1 MIKYLDLKHVT
12 DNHKEEICEAVRR
25 VTCSGWYLHGEE
37 TKRFEENYAQY
48 IGTKYCVGCGNGL
61 EALSLILRAYKELGI
76 MSNGDEIIVPAN
88 TYIASLLAITDN
100 DLVPVLV
107 DAKQDSFQINDAL
120 IEEAITPR
128 TRAIMIVHL
137 YGQCAYTDNIGIICK
152 KYGIKLIEDNAQAHG
167 QIYHNNA
174 NKEQTLRTGSLGDAA
189 GHSFYPGKNL
199 GALGD
204 AGAVTTNDKTLADM
218 IRCLANYGSVQKY
231 IFEYIGCNS
240 RIDEIQ
246 AAVLNV
252 KLKYLDED
260 NNYRKKIA
268 IRYNHEI
275 NNVAVHLPDENYCI
289 SSVHHIFPILC
300 DERDRLQEYL
310 TNNGVQTLI
319 HYPIPPHM
327 QHCYKHLKHKPLPV
341 TEFIHR
347 HELSIPLNPTL
358 TDDNISL
365 IIHLI
370 NLFK

>member
-48 IGTKYCVGCGNGL
+48 IGTKYCIGCGNGL

-107 DAKQDSFQINDAL
+107 DAKQDTFQINDAL

-152 KYGIKLIEDNAQAHG
+152 KYGIKLREDNAQAHG

-231 IFEYIGCNS
+231 IFEYIGCSS

-260 NNYRKKIA
+260 NIYRKKIA

>member
-107 DAKQDSFQINDAL
+107 DAKQDTFQINDAL

-167 QIYHNNA
+167 QIYHTNA

-199 GALGD
+199 GA
-204 AGAVTTNDKTLADM
+204 
-218 IRCLANYGSVQKY
+218 
-231 IFEYIGCNS
+231 
-240 RIDEIQ
+240 
-246 AAVLNV
+246 
-252 KLKYLDED
+252 
-260 NNYRKKIA
+260 
-268 IRYNHEI
+268 
-275 NNVAVHLPDENYCI
+275 
-289 SSVHHIFPILC
+289 
-300 DERDRLQEYL
+300 
-310 TNNGVQTLI
+310 
-319 HYPIPPHM
+319 
-327 QHCYKHLKHKPLPV
+327 
-341 TEFIHR
+341 
-347 HELSIPLNPTL
+347 
-358 TDDNISL
+358 
-365 IIHLI
+365 
-370 NLFK
+370 

>member
-1 MIKYLDLKHVT
+1 MRIKSKH
-12 DNHKEEICEAVRR
+12 
-25 VTCSGWYLHGEE
+25 S
-37 TKRFEENYAQY
+37 AQ
-48 IGTKYCVGCGNGL
+48 
-61 EALSLILRAYKELGI
+61 
-76 MSNGDEIIVPAN
+76 
-88 TYIASLLAITDN
+88 
-100 DLVPVLV
+100 
-107 DAKQDSFQINDAL
+107 
-120 IEEAITPR
+120 
-128 TRAIMIVHL
+128 
-137 YGQCAYTDNIGIICK
+137 
-152 KYGIKLIEDNAQAHG
+152 
-167 QIYHNNA
+167 
-174 NKEQTLRTGSLGDAA
+174 